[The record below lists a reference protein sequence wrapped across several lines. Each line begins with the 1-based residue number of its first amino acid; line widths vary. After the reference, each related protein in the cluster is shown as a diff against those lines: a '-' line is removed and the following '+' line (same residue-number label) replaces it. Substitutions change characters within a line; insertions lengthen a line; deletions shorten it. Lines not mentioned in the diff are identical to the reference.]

1 MLKTFSILRSKV
13 PRMFSIAT
21 HVVLLPN
28 LDGGGVV
35 VGLVGRA
42 QEVHPH
48 VPVPVLSPAALPEEV
63 LPVEVQVVADPHDL
77 AREVVG
83 VHDEVGPVKL

>member
-1 MLKTFSILRSKV
+1 MSAIS
-13 PRMFSIAT
+13 T
-21 HVVLLPN
+21 HVVLLPD

-48 VPVPVLSPAALPEEV
+48 VPRGRPKQFLNQNTEIKQLTHRKQFLLAKTLSFGQNTLFWPNRLFWPIICYIFCSII
-63 LPVEVQVVADPHDL
+63 
-77 AREVVG
+77 
-83 VHDEVGPVKL
+83 